1 MSYTL
6 STEDFRDI
14 AGRSADERYE
24 YLLDTLM
31 RDEKVWILSSDQ
43 GMVMMS
49 SEGEQCLP
57 VWPHPDFAED
67 WATGDWADC
76 SPEPV
81 DLRSWLDRWLPGME
95 ADGVVLAVF
104 PTTDEETVVI
114 EPPEMRELLEERQ
127 QA

>member
-6 STEDFRDI
+6 SAEDFRAVADQ
-14 AGRSADERYE
+14 SAEERHD
-24 YLLDTLM
+24 YLLDTVV
-31 RDEKVWILSSDQ
+31 REAKVWILSSDK

-57 VWPHPDFAED
+57 VWPHPDFAAD
-67 WATGDWADC
+67 WATGDWEDC

-81 DLRSWLDRWLPGME
+81 DLQAWTERWLPGME
-95 ADGVVLAVF
+95 NDELTLAVF
-104 PTTDEETVVI
+104 PTSDEETLVI
-114 EPPEMRELLEERQ
+114 PPGEMLQLIQARQ

>member
-6 STEDFRDI
+6 SAGDFRDV
-14 AGRSADERYE
+14 AGRSADERYD
-24 YLLDTLM
+24 YLLDTM
-31 RDEKVWILSSDQ
+31 VSEGRVWILSSDK

-57 VWPHPDFAED
+57 VWPHPDFAAD

-76 SPEPV
+76 SPEAV
-81 DLRSWLDRWLPGME
+81 DIQSWRERWLPGME

-114 EPPEMRELLEERQ
+114 APPEMQELLQARQ

>member
-6 STEDFRDI
+6 STEEFRDL
-14 AGRSADERYE
+14 AGKSADGRYD
-24 YLLDTLM
+24 YLLDTMM
-31 RDEKVWILSSDQ
+31 REERVWILSSDQ

-57 VWPHPDFAED
+57 VWPHPDFAAE

-81 DLRSWLDRWLPGME
+81 DLQSWLERWLPGME

-114 EPPEMRELLEERQ
+114 DPPAMRELLEERQ